1 MDPTLVDKIIAG
13 DSASEISDY
22 IKDTLFAKSSAKIDN
37 VRPEVA
43 ARLFGGNEEDST
55 ENVETTNYEEE
66 TPEEE
71 WCQEH

>member
-13 DSASEISDY
+13 DSATEISDY
-22 IKDTLFAKSSAKIDN
+22 IKDTLFTKSSAKIND

-43 ARLFGGNEEDST
+43 AQLFGDNEEDST
-55 ENVETTNYEEE
+55 EDVETPDEEE

-71 WCQEH
+71 